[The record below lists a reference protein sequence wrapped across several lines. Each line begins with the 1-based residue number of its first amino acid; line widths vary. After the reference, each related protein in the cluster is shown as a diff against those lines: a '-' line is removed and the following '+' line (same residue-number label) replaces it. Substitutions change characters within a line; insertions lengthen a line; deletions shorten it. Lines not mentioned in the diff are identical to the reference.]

1 MTRQKSAAEI
11 EVLGGG
17 IFGLTVAYCLQSR
30 GAQVRLVEKR
40 TIGAGAS
47 GGLVGAL
54 APHTPDNWN
63 DKKQFQFESLIAM
76 ADFWAGVDGLSGLS
90 SGYGQ
95 VGRLVALETA
105 RELELARERVA
116 GAERFWHGHGK
127 WAVVSRADCPDW
139 VTSPA
144 TGFFSYDTLS
154 ARMSPRR
161 ACTSLAAAFQAIG
174 GQIVHG
180 EAPGKGADAVVL
192 CTGYEGLVDLG
203 TELDTALG
211 KGVKGQGL
219 LLDFNAGDGPQH
231 YAGGIHFVPHAEGTL
246 AVGSA
251 SEADWRGPEQTD
263 HLLDGLYARALE
275 ICPGLAGAK
284 VLARWAGVRPRG
296 RRRAPIL
303 GRHPLHEGVF
313 IANGGF
319 KIGFGMA
326 VKSGEVMADLIL
338 TGQADIPEGF
348 SVEANL
354 A

>member
-17 IFGLTVAYCLQSR
+17 IFGLTVAYCLQKR
-30 GAQVRLVEKR
+30 GARVRLVEKR
-40 TIGAGAS
+40 HIGGGAS

-76 ADFWAGVDGLSGLS
+76 PEFWDGVDGISGLT

-105 RELELARERVA
+105 RELELACERVT
-116 GAERFWHGHGK
+116 GAERFWHGHAK
-127 WAVVSRADCPDW
+127 WSVVAAEDCPDW
-139 VTSPA
+139 AAASA

-154 ARMSPRR
+154 ARMSPRG
-161 ACTSLAAAFQAIG
+161 AGASLAAAFKAIG
-174 GQIVHG
+174 GVIVQG
-180 EAPGKGADAVVL
+180 ESPASGADAVVL
-192 CTGYEGLVDLG
+192 CTGYEGLIELG
-203 TELDTALG
+203 AELGGEIG
-211 KGVKGQGL
+211 KGVKGQGV
-219 LLDFNAGDGPQH
+219 LLDFNAGSAPQH
-231 YAGGIHFVPHAEGTL
+231 YAGGIHFVPHADGTL
-246 AVGSA
+246 AVGST
-251 SEADWRGPEQTD
+251 SEIDWVDPGQTD
-263 HLLDGLYARALE
+263 ALLDELYVRALE
-275 ICPGLAGAK
+275 MCPTLNGAK
-284 VLARWAGVRPRG
+284 VLNRWAGVRPRG

-303 GRHPLHEGVF
+303 GKHPLRDQVF

-326 VKSGEVMADLIL
+326 VKSGEVLADLVL

-354 A
+354 G